1 MFAVLVSVC
10 VGWDACPRIR
20 NGRAACRRS
29 QAHRRRVAANL
40 ERAHHVVSDRRVGVE
55 VGHRYRLVDGV
66 HGRVVPIGGER
77 GGLLR
82 FRAYSSRA
90 CSLVVLEACATRA
103 SSSLFGK
110 ARPLF
115 RARFKI
121 PSHALR
127 LNEYADG
134 GQAPR
139 CPTR

>member
-1 MFAVLVSVC
+1 MCQSAVSV
-10 VGWDACPRIR
+10 
-20 NGRAACRRS
+20 
-29 QAHRRRVAANL
+29 
-40 ERAHHVVSDRRVGVE
+40 
-55 VGHRYRLVDGV
+55 
-66 HGRVVPIGGER
+66 

-82 FRAYSSRA
+82 FRAYSPRA
-90 CSLVVLEACATRA
+90 CSLVVLEACASRV

-134 GQAPR
+134 GAGSNMSDKKETAASLGHSEELRIEYAPR
-139 CPTR
+139 QTVPELVHFGQELSESLPILD